1 MGKRKGDGNREK
13 KGKIGEGKSLRE
25 RREGVEGRR
34 EEKYRKG
41 EVSGE
46 LRGVYEKENNKKEE
60 ERKS

>member
-1 MGKRKGDGNREK
+1 MRKGDGNREK

>member
-1 MGKRKGDGNREK
+1 MRKGDGNREK

-25 RREGVEGRR
+25 RREGMEGRR
-34 EEKYRKG
+34 EGKYRKG